1 MTKVLPFVG
10 GVAVVRVG
18 VELVP
23 GVDPSE
29 STTPL
34 PGLPW
39 MILGFLLSIYIPPEV
54 YKRVLK
60 CVHALQVSNMFL
72 TMRLYCPAVHLVPY
86 LYPLPTP
93 HSPLYCQLMC

>member
-1 MTKVLPFVG
+1 MCLILECLQALHRVSFPCPHPRPTLSLPLHSPASNMTKVLPFVG

-29 STTPL
+29 STTTL

-39 MILGFLLSIYIPPEV
+39 MILGFLLSIYIP
-54 YKRVLK
+54 LK
-60 CVHALQVSNMFL
+60 FTREC
-72 TMRLYCPAVHLVPY
+72 
-86 LYPLPTP
+86 
-93 HSPLYCQLMC
+93 

>member
-1 MTKVLPFVG
+1 M
-10 GVAVVRVG
+10 VRVG
-18 VELVP
+18 VELVM

-29 STTPL
+29 STTTL

-39 MILGFLLSIYIPPEV
+39 MILSFLLSIYIPLRS
-54 YKRVLK
+54 YKGVLK

-72 TMRLYCPAVHLVPY
+72 TIRLYCPAVHLVPY